1 MGSSGQAHTVQASR
15 DSSLT
20 PSIAGKAMGANTTRP
35 VRSSQPSTS
44 PNIVF
49 TTEYEATTSNQE
61 QPRQASTS
69 EEVDEVPISD
79 CEIPSH
85 PSLPLWERLLDSTH
99 RDAISCLDGLEG
111 VENEFK
117 SYTRRLEEQISIL
130 NERNSRLID
139 QVGHC
144 KKSEREYAQSAR
156 QCSTLLAAV
165 RKSEE
170 AYIGYNKRLHE
181 LVEAHVRLKAIR
193 EEAPEPDSHIRASD
207 HEERLRAEEEEIQSL
222 AETVEEHE
230 AEAVKLRSVTARLM
244 QIGSKGSQSSK
255 DGG

>member
-1 MGSSGQAHTVQASR
+1 M
-15 DSSLT
+15 
-20 PSIAGKAMGANTTRP
+20 
-35 VRSSQPSTS
+35 
-44 PNIVF
+44 
-49 TTEYEATTSNQE
+49 
-61 QPRQASTS
+61 
-69 EEVDEVPISD
+69 PISSY
-79 CEIPSH
+79 EIPSH
-85 PSLPLWERLLDSTH
+85 PSLPLWERLLDSTR
-99 RDAISCLDGLEG
+99 RDAISCLDGLG
-111 VENEFK
+111 RVEDEFK

-130 NERNSRLID
+130 NEHNSRLTD
-139 QVGHC
+139 QVKHC
-144 KKSEREYAQSAR
+144 KKSEREYAQSAQ

-170 AYIGYNKRLHE
+170 AYVGYNKSLHE

-193 EEAPEPDSHIRASD
+193 EEAPERVSHIHASD

-230 AEAVKLRSVTARLM
+230 AEVVKLRSVAARLM